1 MEEITMMYWGNG
13 MGGWG
18 MVLMTF
24 SGLLFWGLIITGI
37 VLLVRSMG
45 RVGQPG
51 SAATQTPTQTPTPQQ
66 VLADRFA
73 RGEIDEDEYTRRLQ
87 VLHAAPGARGPGG

>member
-1 MEEITMMYWGNG
+1 MMYWGNG

-18 MVLMTF
+18 MLLMMF
-24 SGLLFWGLIITGI
+24 SGLLFWGLIIAGI

-45 RVGQPG
+45 RGGQPG
-51 SAATQTPTQTPTPQQ
+51 PAVDQASAQTPQR

-87 VLHAAPGARGPGG
+87 VLGRITPAKGPSG

>member
-13 MGGWG
+13 MSGWG
-18 MVLMTF
+18 MVLMSV
-24 SGLLFWGLIITGI
+24 SGLLFWGLIIFG
-37 VLLVRSMG
+37 VVWLVRSAG
-45 RVGQPG
+45 RGGQHGAAVGQAP
-51 SAATQTPTQTPTPQQ
+51 APQQ

-87 VLHAAPGARGPGG
+87 VLRAAPGARGPGG